1 MTGSP
6 RSAAGSPRLGLDRR
20 DRRRV
25 LVAAGVGL
33 AGELA
38 ALGLLTTG
46 AWLLLSASLRPPV
59 LLLSIAIGAVQLFSF
74 LRGTARYVERL
85 ASHSLGL
92 SLQADLR
99 AWLYRRLAQ
108 LVPCGLPGGDRGD
121 LLTRLIRDTEEAQDL
136 VVRAAV
142 PVLAAAAAWAA
153 AVVTAVVLLPP
164 AGWAILAA
172 GILAAAGIAVAVI
185 LADRTAAE
193 LPAAR
198 SAVASWVLGTLTARE
213 ELAALGAG
221 EWALDQLAERERVLG
236 ARTRA
241 AAAAAGLGRAAC
253 ALAGGAGLAGV
264 VWTGAAAL
272 RAGRID
278 PVQLGVLV
286 FLALGVAAV
295 FQGLPDA
302 VGRLPVSL
310 ASLTRL
316 ASLGSLPRPGPGL
329 PADHPAPRPRPASGA
344 RRTATVALR
353 GAAAAYPNRPNRPGP
368 VLRDLN
374 LELAPGRPVALAGPS
389 GSGKTLVVL
398 TLLRFLDLTAG
409 NLSVDGTDARACS
422 PGEVRALLAWSPEQP
437 TLFPASLRVN
447 LRVGAPHATD
457 RQITDLLRQLR
468 LGPWLDGLEQ
478 GLDTVLAPWDHPVSG
493 GELQRLSVARAVL
506 ADRPVLLLDEPTRHL
521 DAAAADAVL
530 QAVLER
536 AADRSLL
543 WITHRPEELAAFPE
557 VHHLGADPLSDNW
570 RCLEPKERRPTTC
583 CHAGRPRPEAPE
595 EGNSRS

>member
-6 RSAAGSPRLGLDRR
+6 RSATGSPRLGLDRR

-25 LVAAGVGL
+25 LVAVGVGL

-46 AWLLLSASLRPPV
+46 AWLLLSASLRPPI

-74 LRGTARYVERL
+74 LRGTARFVERL

-92 SLQADLR
+92 SLQAELR

-153 AVVTAVVLLPP
+153 AVVTAVALLPP

-198 SAVASWVLGTLTARE
+198 GAVASWVLGTLTARE
-213 ELAALGAG
+213 ELAALGAV
-221 EWALDQLAERERVLG
+221 EWALDQLAEREWVLG

-241 AAAAAGLGRAAC
+241 AAAAAGLGRGAC
-253 ALAGGAGLAGV
+253 ALAGSAGLAGV
-264 VWTGAAAL
+264 AWTGAAAL
-272 RAGRID
+272 RAARIG
-278 PVQLGVLV
+278 PVEFGVLV
-286 FLALGVAAV
+286 FLALGVAAL

-316 ASLGSLPRPGPGL
+316 ASLGSLPRPVHRAARGRSRPRAPSSARSAPDRHRRPARGHRGLPEPSGPRAPRPGPG
-329 PADHPAPRPRPASGA
+329 ARPRPAGRA
-344 RRTATVALR
+344 GRT
-353 GAAAAYPNRPNRPGP
+353 
-368 VLRDLN
+368 
-374 LELAPGRPVALAGPS
+374 E
-389 GSGKTLVVL
+389 
-398 TLLRFLDLTAG
+398 
-409 NLSVDGTDARACS
+409 
-422 PGEVRALLAWSPEQP
+422 
-437 TLFPASLRVN
+437 
-447 LRVGAPHATD
+447 
-457 RQITDLLRQLR
+457 R
-468 LGPWLDGLEQ
+468 LGQD
-478 GLDTVLAPWDHPVSG
+478 
-493 GELQRLSVARAVL
+493 
-506 ADRPVLLLDEPTRHL
+506 
-521 DAAAADAVL
+521 
-530 QAVLER
+530 
-536 AADRSLL
+536 
-543 WITHRPEELAAFPE
+543 
-557 VHHLGADPLSDNW
+557 
-570 RCLEPKERRPTTC
+570 
-583 CHAGRPRPEAPE
+583 AGRPHLAALSRPHRRQSEH
-595 EGNSRS
+595 

>member
-6 RSAAGSPRLGLDRR
+6 RSAAWSPRLGLDRR
-20 DRRRV
+20 GRRWV

-46 AWLLLSASLRPPV
+46 AWLLLSASLRPPI

-153 AVVTAVVLLPP
+153 AVVTAVALLPP

-198 SAVASWVLGTLTARE
+198 GAVASWVLGTLTARE

-264 VWTGAAAL
+264 AWAGAAAL
-272 RAGRID
+272 RAGRIG
-278 PVQLGVLV
+278 PVELGVLV

-310 ASLTRL
+310 ASLIRL

-329 PADHPAPRPRPASGA
+329 PADHPAPQPRPAPRA

-353 GAAAAYPNRPNRPGP
+353 GAAAAYPNRPGP

-437 TLFPASLRVN
+437 TLFPTSLRVN

-530 QAVLER
+530 QTVLER
-536 AADRSLL
+536 AAGRSLL
-543 WITHRPEELAAFPE
+543 WITHRPEELAAFPQ
-557 VHHLGADPLSDNW
+557 VHHLGANPLSAADRPPDRW
-570 RCLEPKERRPTTC
+570 PPGPGPESAASWPGSPGQRGARR
-583 CHAGRPRPEAPE
+583 
-595 EGNSRS
+595 